1 MKTKILVIG
10 ASGLVGSRFVELYKN
25 SGQLLTPNEKKLDIT
40 DSSSIERFIRGNFD
54 IDVIV
59 NFAAFTDVA
68 GAEKERGKEKGLAW
82 KLNVESAENIAKI
95 AKKYNIFLI
104 HISTDFVFLGTK
116 DNPGPY
122 KEDARLPRFSK
133 KISWYGWTKL
143 EGERVVRKNQP
154 YSAIVRIAY
163 PFRAS
168 PYPEKID
175 SARKILELFDNDSL
189 YPLFTDQIITPLLI
203 DDIVKPLEKLIQLKQ
218 AGTYHIGTNDTV
230 SYYGFGEYLLRKARG
245 VKNAPE
251 KGTLAAF
258 LETPGRN
265 PRSMLGGLDSKQTQ
279 KVLGLKFRNWKEAV
293 DEFVNQLQKKKSK

>member
-10 ASGLVGSRFVELYKN
+10 ASGLIGSRFTELYSN

-154 YSAIVRIAY
+154 YSAIVRIVY
-163 PFRAS
+163 PFRAAKYNLKS
-168 PYPEKID
+168 D
-175 SARKILELFDNDSL
+175 FARTIVDLYKKKKL
-189 YPLFTDQIITPLLI
+189 YPLFADQIITPLFVDDLAEPLI
-203 DDIVKPLEKLIQLKQ
+203 KLLNIRKPGI
-218 AGTYHIGTNDTV
+218 YHVASSDSC
-230 SYYGFGEYLLRKARG
+230 SYYEFGESLLRKIYG
-245 VKNAPE
+245 KKDLPE
-251 KGTLAAF
+251 KGSLVEF
-258 LETPGRN
+258 LKVPGRN
-265 PRSMLGGLDSKQTQ
+265 RRPVRGGLSTARTQ
-279 KVLGLKFRNWKEAV
+279 KELGLKFRSWKRMIDDFV
-293 DEFVNQLQKKKSK
+293 DQINTPRNN

>member
-25 SGQLLTPNEKKLDIT
+25 SGQLLTPDEKKLDIT

-68 GAEKERGKEKGLAW
+68 GAEKERPPAHKASGPGGGKEKGLAW

-154 YSAIVRIAY
+154 YSAIVRITY

-175 SARKILELFDNDSL
+175 SARKILELFDNGSL
-189 YPLFTDQIITPLLI
+189 YPLFTD
-203 DDIVKPLEKLIQLKQ
+203 
-218 AGTYHIGTNDTV
+218 
-230 SYYGFGEYLLRKARG
+230 
-245 VKNAPE
+245 
-251 KGTLAAF
+251 
-258 LETPGRN
+258 
-265 PRSMLGGLDSKQTQ
+265 
-279 KVLGLKFRNWKEAV
+279 
-293 DEFVNQLQKKKSK
+293 